1 MKDAEVAAV
10 TGEEAVAVRDVAVVA
25 ARDDEAAAVTDEEVV
40 AVTEAVTE
48 AAREDAMI
56 AVTEIVNA
64 KSMTIC
70 ATGTGTETITLEA

>member
-40 AVTEAVTE
+40 AVTEA
-48 AAREDAMI
+48 AREDAMI

-64 KSMTIC
+64 KSMTTC
-70 ATGTGTETITLEA
+70 ATGTGTGTIALEA